1 MITPFQYSIDCIEHP
16 RAPFSGF
23 TVFEKIYKKADSV
36 RFLHSSLFQWQQQQ
50 RAQLQQRQNTKV
62 SSFDALHVS
71 LFVS

>member
-1 MITPFQYSIDCIEHP
+1 MITSYQYSIDCIEHP

-36 RFLHSSLFQWQQQQ
+36 RFLHSSLFQWQQQ